1 MDKLKAVKFLV
12 AVLTFLLVL
21 GTLSALTLIYRR
33 AGHHVENSPAAAELN
48 LRQPQGSRIARFLEK
63 DGQLHIL
70 IKDGGMSDRILIL
83 SPDNQKI
90 QQEIKIN

>member
-33 AGHHVENSPAAAELN
+33 AGRHVENSPAAAELN
-48 LRQPQGSRIARFLEK
+48 LRQPRAAGLPVFLK
-63 DGQLHIL
+63 
-70 IKDGGMSDRILIL
+70 KT
-83 SPDNQKI
+83 DNCI
-90 QQEIKIN
+90 F

>member
-33 AGHHVENSPAAAELN
+33 AGRQQPNSTSASPRAAGL
-48 LRQPQGSRIARFLEK
+48 PVFLK
-63 DGQLHIL
+63 
-70 IKDGGMSDRILIL
+70 KT
-83 SPDNQKI
+83 DNCI
-90 QQEIKIN
+90 F

>member
-33 AGHHVENSPAAAELN
+33 AGRMSKT
-48 LRQPQGSRIARFLEK
+48 LRQQPNSTSASPRAAGLPVFLK
-63 DGQLHIL
+63 
-70 IKDGGMSDRILIL
+70 KT
-83 SPDNQKI
+83 DNCI
-90 QQEIKIN
+90 F

>member
-33 AGHHVENSPAAAELN
+33 AGRHAETSPTTAELN
-48 LRQPQGSRIARFLEK
+48 LRQPQGSRISRFLEK
-63 DGQLHIL
+63 NGQLHIL

>member
-33 AGHHVENSPAAAELN
+33 AGRHVENSPAAAEL

>member
-21 GTLSALTLIYRR
+21 GTLSVLTLIYRQ
-33 AGHHVENSPAAAELN
+33 AGHHVEASPAAAELN
-48 LRQPQGSRIARFLEK
+48 LHQPQGSRISRFLEK
-63 DGQLHIL
+63 NGQLYIL